1 MSTSPFDF
9 INAICNKKPEIMEEP
24 QADIQYRK
32 SAFIVNRGLAY
43 FPDTIM
49 QANNMNLN
57 SHIPPDWQFSYLL
70 NSITKSKRYSEWAKK
85 LPASDDLDLVMKYYD
100 YNKRKAM
107 AVLNIL
113 TKEQLDIIRKKFEK
127 GGKL

>member
-1 MSTSPFDF
+1 MALSPFDF
-9 INAICNKKPEIMEEP
+9 INAISNKNADILKEP
-24 QADIQYRK
+24 QAELQYKK

-70 NSITKSKRYSEWAKK
+70 NSTTKSKRYSEWAKK
-85 LPASDDLDLVMKYYD
+85 LPASKDLELVMKYYD
-100 YNKRKAM
+100 YSKRKAM
-107 AVLNIL
+107 AVLTIL
-113 TKEQLDIIRKKFEK
+113 TEEQLDIIRKKFDK

>member
-1 MSTSPFDF
+1 MSLSPFDF
-9 INAICNKKPEIMEEP
+9 INAISNKNVEIMKEP
-24 QADIQYRK
+24 QAELQYKK

-70 NSITKSKRYSEWAKK
+70 NSTTKSKRFSKWAQK
-85 LPASDDLDLVMKYYD
+85 LPTSNDLELIMRYYD

-107 AVLNIL
+107 AVLEIL
-113 TKEQLDIIRKKFEK
+113 TEEQLATIRKKFEK

>member
-1 MSTSPFDF
+1 MALSPFDF
-9 INAICNKKPEIMEEP
+9 INAISTKNADILKEP
-24 QADIQYRK
+24 QAELQYKK

-70 NSITKSKRYSEWAKK
+70 NSTTKSKRYSEWAKK
-85 LPASDDLDLVMKYYD
+85 LPASKDLELVMKYYD
-100 YNKRKAM
+100 YSKRKAM

-113 TKEQLDIIRKKFEK
+113 TDEQLDIIRKKFDK

>member
-57 SHIPPDWQFSYLL
+57 SHIPPDWQFSYYA
-70 NSITKSKRYSEWAKK
+70 SVTSAHACWAGKDK
-85 LPASDDLDLVMKYYD
+85 PFPAQHPPVREPRDPALPY
-100 YNKRKAM
+100 
-107 AVLNIL
+107 
-113 TKEQLDIIRKKFEK
+113 EHE
-127 GGKL
+127 